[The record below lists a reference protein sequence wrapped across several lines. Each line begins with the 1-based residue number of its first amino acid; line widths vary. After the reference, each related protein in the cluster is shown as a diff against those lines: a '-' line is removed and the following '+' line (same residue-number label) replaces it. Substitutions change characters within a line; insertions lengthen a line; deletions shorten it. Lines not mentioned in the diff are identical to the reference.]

1 MLFSKHPTLASQQDE
16 PIVTVKANTYNLAV
30 VLFASLG
37 SFTYGYS
44 SSIIASV
51 FGLPSFFEYF
61 NLSLTGPKATEAND
75 IIGGIE
81 LSYQMLLIKEYLTEL
96 TKG

>member
-1 MLFSKHPTLASQQDE
+1 MIFSKRPADQQDE
-16 PIVTVKANTYNLAV
+16 VTVTVKANAFNLTV

-51 FGLPSFFEYF
+51 FGLPSFFGYF

-75 IIGGIE
+75 IIGGTVSPYQILFNMNY
-81 LSYQMLLIKEYLTEL
+81 LSNLTRR
-96 TKG
+96 

>member
-1 MLFSKHPTLASQQDE
+1 MAFMTRPTDRQDD
-16 PIVTVKANTYNLAV
+16 IAVTVKANKFNLAV
-30 VLFASLG
+30 ILFASLG

-61 NLSLTGPKATEAND
+61 NLSLTGPKATDANQ
-75 IIGGIE
+75 IIGGTV
-81 LSYQMLLIKEYLTEL
+81 LPTQVLL
-96 TKG
+96 TKDYFSNLTRT